1 MENNKTSTFWKY
13 YGLAAIVLILVL
25 LAFAQ
30 NFNKRPKL
38 RHYVVKVNSPIQDDD
53 FQNARKTLENSIF
66 QNTSDAI
73 LLNPTLTYSE
83 ALDEILP
90 VSENI
95 ANPQSG
101 IIVVVQNNGK
111 VPAYNIQIE
120 INLQVPIEKYK
131 TFSKNEM
138 SILSEN
144 NSEGILKIS
153 VDTINPTDEVTVAIL
168 LSNQYPIS
176 LTASRTEN
184 LKPPVLP
191 TNLDN
196 PMQMIEIMAKQT
208 EVATYNQNNTE
219 SLLEFK
225 VEYAIDKIQ
234 PVVTISSDEVK
245 SYFYEVQKNKIKE
258 QDLFI
263 ETFLK

>member
-1 MENNKTSTFWKY
+1 MGNNKTSTFWKY
-13 YGLAAIVLILVL
+13 YGLAAIVFILVL
-25 LAFAQ
+25 VFVG
-30 NFNKRPKL
+30 NFDKSPKL
-38 RHYVVKVNSPIQDDD
+38 RHYVVKVNSPIQDGD
-53 FQNARKTLENSIF
+53 FQNTRQALENSIF
-66 QNTSDAI
+66 KNVSDAT
-73 LLNPTLTYSE
+73 LRNPKLTYSE

-90 VSENI
+90 ISENI

-101 IIVVVQNNGK
+101 IIIVVQNNGK
-111 VPAYNIQIE
+111 APAHNIQIE

-131 TFSKNEM
+131 TFSKNAV
-138 SILSEN
+138 SILNEN

-153 VDTINPTDEVTVAIL
+153 VDTINSIDEVTIAIL

-184 LKPPVLP
+184 LQPPVLP

-196 PMQMIEIMAKQT
+196 PMQIIEIMAKQT

-219 SLLEFK
+219 NLLEFK
-225 VEYAIDKIQ
+225 IEYAIDKIQ
-234 PVVTISSDEVK
+234 PVVVISSDEVK
-245 SYFYEVQKNKIKE
+245 SYFYEVQKNRIKE